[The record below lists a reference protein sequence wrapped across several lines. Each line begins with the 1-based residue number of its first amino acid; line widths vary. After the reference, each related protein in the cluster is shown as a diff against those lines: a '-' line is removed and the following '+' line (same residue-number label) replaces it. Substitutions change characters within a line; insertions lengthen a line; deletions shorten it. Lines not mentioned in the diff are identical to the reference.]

1 MSFSKI
7 ILLFLISI
15 NIIKIEKNIEF
26 PIEKNIHS
34 KWDFQLKKYVSENGV
49 VNYKKWLNQIEDLK
63 SYIQILRKYIP
74 NENWTNKELLSY
86 WINAYNALI
95 VLLILENYPITSIK
109 DIPDRW
115 DKKIFEVGS
124 ISYSLSNIEHDIL
137 RKLNDPRIHFAINCA
152 SKSCPKL
159 LNKAYQINKLN
170 EQLDSSSRS
179 FILDSTKNI
188 ITYNKLKLSK
198 IFLWYSSDF
207 GQKKDK
213 LEFIKKHSNTDISS
227 SPKINYMPYNWSLNE

>member
-86 WINAYNALI
+86 WINAYNAFTIKLI
-95 VLLILENYPITSIK
+95 INNYPISSIK
-109 DIPDRW
+109 DIENPW
-115 DKKIFEVGS
+115 DIEFINLGDKTF
-124 ISYSLSNIEHDIL
+124 SLNEIEHEIL
-137 RKLNDPRIHFAINCA
+137 RKMNDPRIHFGIVCA
-152 SKSCPKL
+152 SVSCPKL
-159 LNKAYQINKLN
+159 QHAAFEVSNLDGQLDIAIKEFLADPSRNNLSKNAIQLYKIFKWFAKDFKNEGSLIDFLNKYSEITISQNAKKSFKNYDWNLN
-170 EQLDSSSRS
+170 E
-179 FILDSTKNI
+179 
-188 ITYNKLKLSK
+188 
-198 IFLWYSSDF
+198 
-207 GQKKDK
+207 
-213 LEFIKKHSNTDISS
+213 
-227 SPKINYMPYNWSLNE
+227 